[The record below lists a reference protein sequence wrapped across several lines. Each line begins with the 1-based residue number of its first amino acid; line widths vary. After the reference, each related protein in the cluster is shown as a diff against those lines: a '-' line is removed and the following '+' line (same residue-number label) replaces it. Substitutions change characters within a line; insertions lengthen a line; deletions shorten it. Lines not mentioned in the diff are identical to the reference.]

1 MDEADLD
8 DVVDSCYCYC
18 SYCCCCCRL
27 VVVFLLLILLP
38 TLLLEAAPLVR
49 RDAEVDAVQRY
60 EDVILT
66 LILSSPPLSLSVCVS
81 LSLSLSLSRSRL
93 VTPPPRP

>member
-8 DVVDSCYCYC
+8 DVVDSYYCY
-18 SYCCCCCRL
+18 CCCCRL
-27 VVVFLLLILLP
+27 VVVFLLLILPP

-66 LILSSPPLSLSVCVS
+66 WILSSPPLSLSVCVS
-81 LSLSLSLSRSRL
+81 FSFSFSLSFWL